1 MSGARRWVVSLG
13 SRYLGTVTAGSER
26 EARELGTGLLAHHS
40 GSLTAELT
48 VELTVDERGDA

>member
-1 MSGARRWVVSLG
+1 MSKRWVVSLG
-13 SRYLGTVTAGSER
+13 SRYLGTVTAGSEQ
-26 EARELGTGLLAHHS
+26 EARAAGASLLAQ